1 MLDPPKKY
9 VTYRIG
15 VMCIF
20 QKAYQKENQGFQAY
34 RFHLASLNTTKAT
47 NIPHCQVLQ
56 YNVVYATSTVNR

>member
-1 MLDPPKKY
+1 
-9 VTYRIG
+9 
-15 VMCIF
+15 MCIF

-56 YNVVYATSTVNR
+56 YDIVYATSTVNR